1 MKLVIMAGGKGTR
14 VSEISVDIPKPL
26 IKVEGIPVLERQIL
40 LAKKY
45 GIREIIICIG
55 YLGQKIK
62 DYFGDGSDWDI
73 MISYHQEDVPLG
85 SAGALGNLRNQ
96 LNEDFLLFYG
106 DIIMEFNIQR
116 MIDYHKR
123 ENSDSTLLVHP
134 NDHPFDS
141 DLIETNHENHITSF
155 LLKPHND
162 ALIYKNLVNAGVYI
176 LSPKMLSL
184 IPENQKSDLVSDILI
199 RSIEEGFHLFA
210 YNTPE
215 YIKDMGTPIRFTQVC
230 EDISQK
236 KLTFM
241 SLDSPQK
248 AIFMDRDGVINEEV
262 DLLHD
267 INKIELIDGV
277 VEAIKLINKSN
288 FMAIVIT
295 NQPVIARN
303 LCSLEELDDIH
314 KKLETLLGNQ
324 GAFINAI
331 YFCPHHPDGGFPEER
346 KEYKIKCECRK
357 PAPGMFF
364 SASNEWNIKLDE
376 SYMIGDH
383 QRDINAGKN
392 AGLKESF
399 LIETNS
405 KNALL
410 DQVKSII

>member
-1 MKLVIMAGGKGTR
+1 MAGGKGTR
-14 VSEISVDIPKPL
+14 VSKISDSIPKPL
-26 IKVEGIPVLERQIL
+26 IQVDGKSVLERQIL

-62 DYFGDGSDWDI
+62 DYFGDGSDLDVV
-73 MISYHQEDVPLG
+73 ISYHQEAAPLG
-85 SAGALGNLRNQ
+85 SAGALANLKNQ

-116 MIDYHKR
+116 MIDYHHGK
-123 ENSDSTLLVHP
+123 NADSTLLVHP

-141 DLIETNHENHITSF
+141 DLIETNNDNQITKF

-162 ALIYKNLVNAGVYI
+162 ALIYRNLVNAGVYI
-176 LSPKMLSL
+176 LSPKILNL
-184 IPENQKSDLVSDILI
+184 IPDNQKSDLVSDILI
-199 RSIEEGFHLFA
+199 RSLDKGLNLYA

-215 YIKDMGTPIRFTQVC
+215 YVKDMGTPLRFNEVS
-230 EDISQK
+230 EDILEK
-236 KLTFM
+236 KLQYM

-248 AIFMDRDGVINEEV
+248 AIFMDRDGVINKEV
-262 DLLHD
+262 DLLHN
-267 INKIELIDGV
+267 INQFDLIDGV

-288 FMAIVIT
+288 FMAIIIT

-303 LCSLEELDDIH
+303 LCSLEELADIH
-314 KKLETLLGNQ
+314 KKLESLLGNE

-346 KEYKIKCECRK
+346 KEYKIKCDCRK
-357 PAPGMFF
+357 PSPGMLL
-364 SASNEWNIKLDE
+364 SASKEWNINLSE

-383 QRDINAGKN
+383 QRDIDAGKN

-399 LIETNS
+399 LIQTNS
-405 KNALL
+405 RNALL
-410 DQVKSII
+410 NKVKGII